1 MLALRQDQKTF
12 VKAIWAAIR
21 GGAQSVI
28 GCAPTGFGK
37 TVTMGDMVG
46 AISGRGKRV
55 IVTVHRE
62 SLVTQTSQTFV
73 EFGIPHGFIASGM
86 PYSRGNLVHIAS
98 IDTLKNRLGV
108 VEVPDALVIDEA
120 HLAMAAGWR
129 KVADYFRERGTKIIG
144 LSATPRRLDGKPL
157 NDLFDELV
165 HGPTPRWLMDNGFLS
180 DYRYFAPDTP
190 DMSQVRK
197 ELGDFS
203 KKGAGE
209 VMDRPKLIGSVVTHY
224 KSLAN
229 GKRAICFAM
238 NVAHSLHLVAE
249 FNANGVPAAHI
260 DSKTPKAERKRI
272 LNDFADG
279 KIFVLSNVELVTT
292 GFDLSAQVGRDVPV
306 ECVILC
312 RPTMSLA
319 LFLQMVGRA
328 LRRKPYPAI
337 ILDHAGNSE
346 RHGFP
351 DDDQNWTL
359 EGDEKGNVG
368 QKEGRPPPITCGKC
382 FIQIRRPAP
391 DKCPNC
397 KKPLA
402 AEVKAK
408 IIEEAEGVLVEQTAA
423 MKAQQR
429 QQRMQEEREART
441 LGALVALGQRR
452 GYASPQTWAFKKWSN
467 SPYRHVPAKVNAE
480 IGA

>member
-1 MLALRQDQKTF
+1 MLALRLDQKTF
-12 VKAIWAAIR
+12 VKAIWAALK

-62 SLVTQTSQTFV
+62 SLVTQTAQTFA

-120 HLAMAAGWR
+120 HLAMAAGW
-129 KVADYFRERGTKIIG
+129 KLVVDYFRERGTKIIG
-144 LSATPRRLDGKPL
+144 LSATPQRLDGKPL
-157 NDLFDELV
+157 NDIFDELV
-165 HGPTPRWLMDNGFLS
+165 LGPPVDWLMAEGHLS
-180 DYRYFAPDTP
+180 EYRYFAPDVP
-190 DMSQVRK
+190 DMSRARK
-197 ELGDFS
+197 NKNGEFRD
-203 KKGAGE
+203 KDAGA
-209 VMDRPKLIGSVVTHY
+209 VMDTPKLIGSAVAHY
-224 KSLAN
+224 KKLAM

-238 NVAHSLHLVAE
+238 DVTHSRHLVAE
-249 FNANGVPAAHI
+249 FNASGVPAAHI

-337 ILDHAGNSE
+337 ILDHAGNCG

-351 DDDQNWTL
+351 DDPREWSLD
-359 EGDEKGNVG
+359 GIEKGSAG
-368 QKEGRPPPITCGKC
+368 PKEGPPPPITCGGC
-382 FIQIRRPAP
+382 FVQIRRPAP
-391 DKCPNC
+391 PACPYC
-397 KKPLA
+397 QKRLAPEAKP
-402 AEVKAK
+402 V
-408 IIEEAEGVLVEQTAA
+408 EEAAGILLEQTED
-423 MKAQQR
+423 MKARLRAQR
-429 QQRMQEEREART
+429 QQEDREAKT
-441 LGALVALGQRR
+441 LDALVALGQKR
-452 GYASPQTWAFKKWSN
+452 GYASPTTWAFKKWSN
-467 SPYRHVPAKVNAE
+467 SRYRH
-480 IGA
+480 